1 MSTTATAAPFRFF
14 DLHVVRTR
22 RLGPSMV
29 RITFGGERLTGLA
42 AGGRDQRFKLFLP
55 HPHQAAPVVPTGA
68 GEEWFARWREMDPTV
83 RAVMRSY
90 TVREQRRDPDELD
103 VDFALHGDGGPASR
117 WAARALPGDRVVVL
131 GPTTPDNGGV
141 DFRPP
146 PGADWV
152 LLTGDET
159 ALPAV
164 AGILA
169 WLPAGTRARV
179 WLEVPHA
186 ADVQDL
192 PTKADAEVTWLVRD
206 DAAPDPLR
214 DDAASGPLRNDA
226 ASDPLRNDAASGLV
240 RGGAAQGLVLD
251 AVRAATLPA
260 GTPYAWIAGEAGGV
274 RALRRHLV
282 GERGLDRR
290 AVVFTGYWRRGAT
303 EEDRLA
309 EAVAGTAAADDA
321 DD

>member
-1 MSTTATAAPFRFF
+1 MSTTPTSAPFRFF
-14 DLHVVRTR
+14 DLRVVRTE

-29 RITFGGERLTGLA
+29 RITFGGDPLA
-42 AGGRDQRFKLFLP
+42 EFAGGGRDQRFKLFLP
-55 HPHQAAPVVPTGA
+55 HPHQDAPVVPTDA
-68 GEEWFARWREMDPTV
+68 GEEWFARWRTMDPAV

-90 TVREQRRDPDELD
+90 TAREQRRDPCELD

-117 WAARALPGDRVVVL
+117 WAARAAAGDRVVVL
-131 GPTTPDNGGV
+131 GPVTPDNGGV

-146 PGADWV
+146 PGTDWI

-169 WLPAGTRARV
+169 SLPAGTRARA
-179 WLEVPHA
+179 WIEVPHA

-192 PTKADAEVTWLVRD
+192 PTDADAEITWLVRD
-206 DAAPDPLR
+206 GAP
-214 DDAASGPLRNDA
+214 
-226 ASDPLRNDAASGLV
+226 SGLI
-240 RGGAAQGLVLD
+240 LD
-251 AVRAATLPA
+251 AVRAAALPA

-303 EEDRLA
+303 EEDLIA
-309 EAVAGTAAADDA
+309 EAVAGTAPADD
-321 DD
+321 